1 MATSR
6 RYPCR
11 LSIDQLRP
19 DDRLTA
25 SVGST
30 ALLLTISSN
39 SSCLLC
45 RRYLNHHGHRHRVV
59 PRERV
64 IVAADAMHGRRTH
77 HQHNNLGKTVS
88 STSAPAPFMLASVDL
103 LSRPISVTSLVY
115 SGGFGRRLL
124 VIMIG
129 FGRRRNFPYTP
140 HRIVRPFVHCSQYE
154 LIGYP

>member
-19 DDRLTA
+19 DDRLT

-64 IVAADAMHGRRTH
+64 IVAADAMHELHRPASRAAWHQSIVIVDARVVVH
-77 HQHNNLGKTVS
+77 HHVISIRARAIIAESASASCRAEPKYFCAKNVFLLTTELLAGEHIT
-88 STSAPAPFMLASVDL
+88 ST
-103 LSRPISVTSLVY
+103 I
-115 SGGFGRRLL
+115 
-124 VIMIG
+124 
-129 FGRRRNFPYTP
+129 N
-140 HRIVRPFVHCSQYE
+140 
-154 LIGYP
+154 